1 MTKILLAFALLSIF
15 NFQFSI
21 SEAQNAQMPQNI
33 TLKTVDGTSVQSS
46 VIQNDGKPVVISFW
60 ATWCKPCNRE
70 LNNIKEVYDEWQEET
85 GVKLVA
91 VSIDDA
97 RSAARVKPHV
107 DGNDWPYEVYL
118 DQNSDLKRAMNVV
131 NVPHTFIL
139 DGKGE
144 IVWQHAGYQDGGEE
158 EVIEQVRKLLE

>member
-1 MTKILLAFALLSIF
+1 MKKAILTIVGLLMAAGLM
-15 NFQFSI
+15 
-21 SEAQNAQMPQNI
+21 AQNAKMPQNI
-33 TLKTVDGTSVQSS
+33 TLKTVEGASVQSS
-46 VIQNDGKPVVISFW
+46 AIQNGGKPVIISFW

-97 RSAARVKPHV
+97 RSTARVKPHV

-139 DGKGE
+139 NGDGE
-144 IVWQHAGYQDGGEE
+144 IVWQHAGYQDGSEE
-158 EVIEQVRKLLE
+158 EVIEQVRKLL